1 MRRIFILALC
11 AISIPVATV
20 QAQYGAGLYYPR
32 GPYLGFWTGPAFGYV
47 PGAYQGFWSNGFTLY
62 GPPVP
67 TYGSIPGFYGGYD
80 QRLSNF
86 PDLRY
91 GYFGPWGWR
100 GGYVPL
106 DQPPNCAV
114 VPSIGLA
121 LCEVHLP
128 AADAELFVN
137 GVKAEALGPIRTV
150 RVNLPPNTGVSHEL
164 EVRWATQSSIGASKR
179 TVIMR
184 AGETV
189 VVDFTKR
196 DDG

>member
-1 MRRIFILALC
+1 MCRSLIFAL
-11 AISIPVATV
+11 SVFLIPVSMA

-67 TYGSIPGFYGGYD
+67 TYGSIPGYFGGYD

-91 GYFGPWGWR
+91 GDYGPWGWR

-106 DQPPNCAV
+106 DRPANCVALPV
-114 VPSIGLA
+114 VGLA

-128 AADAELFVN
+128 AADAELLVN
-137 GVKAEALGPIRTV
+137 GVKADAQGAIRTI
-150 RVNLPPNTGVSHEL
+150 RVNLPPATGVSYEL
-164 EVRWATQSSIGASKR
+164 EVRWATPESIGASR
-179 TVIMR
+179 RSVILR

-189 VVDFTKR
+189 VTDFNKPE
-196 DDG
+196 GG